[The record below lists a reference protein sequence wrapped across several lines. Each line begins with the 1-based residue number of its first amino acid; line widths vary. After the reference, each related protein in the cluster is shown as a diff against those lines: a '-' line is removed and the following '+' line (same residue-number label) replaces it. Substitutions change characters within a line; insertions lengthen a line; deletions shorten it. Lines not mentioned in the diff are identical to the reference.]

1 MAKRDYYE
9 VLGVSK
15 TATDKEI
22 KSAFR
27 RLAKEY
33 HPDLNKAPD
42 AAEKFKEVQEAY
54 EVLSDENKRKMYDQ
68 YGHAAFDQNGNAGY
82 GGFNGGFN
90 GGFSS
95 SSFGFDDIDLSDILS
110 GVFGQGFGFGGGSRK
125 SSNRAQKGKDLLFN
139 MKLSFMEAVYGCK
152 KDFTLDVYETCDSCN
167 GKGGHGE
174 KKCSRCHGSGTV
186 TEEQRTMFGSF
197 VSKTTCP
204 ECSGRGKS
212 FDTVC
217 SDCKGTGK
225 VKKRKTITVTVPA
238 GIDEGQQIRIKEKG
252 EAGING
258 GPNGDV
264 YVEFHI
270 EDHQIFKRDGNDVY
284 MELPINVVEATL
296 GCKKDVPLMKE
307 SIVLN
312 IPEGTQNGDKH
323 RIKGKGVPYI
333 NSSKVGDMYIVI
345 KVVIPTKLDK
355 KQRELFNVLSK
366 TNLDD
371 NNDFIT
377 KFRKFFRR

>member
-1 MAKRDYYE
+1 MAKKDYYE

-15 TATDKEI
+15 DATDKEI

-82 GGFNGGFN
+82 GGF
-90 GGFSS
+90 
-95 SSFGFDDIDLSDILS
+95 
-110 GVFGQGFGFGGGSRK
+110 GGGSK
-125 SSNRAQKGKDLLFN
+125 KNSSRAQKGKDLLFN

-174 KKCSRCHGSGTV
+174 KKCPRCHGSGTV

-252 EAGING
+252 EAGVNG

-284 MELPINVVEATL
+284 MELPINIAEATL

-355 KQRELFNVLSK
+355 KQRELFSELSK

>member
-1 MAKRDYYE
+1 
-9 VLGVSK
+9 
-15 TATDKEI
+15 
-22 KSAFR
+22 
-27 RLAKEY
+27 
-33 HPDLNKAPD
+33 
-42 AAEKFKEVQEAY
+42 
-54 EVLSDENKRKMYDQ
+54 MYDQ

-82 GGFNGGFN
+82 GGFGGGFN

-110 GVFGQGFGFGGGSRK
+110 GVFGQGFGFGGGSK
-125 SSNRAQKGKDLLFN
+125 KNSNRAQKGKDLLFN

-174 KKCSRCHGSGTV
+174 KKCPRCHGSGTV

-252 EAGING
+252 EAGVNG

-284 MELPINVVEATL
+284 MELPINIAEATL

-355 KQRELFNVLSK
+355 KQRELFSELSK